1 MPEATYKTATYW
13 QQYQPFFPEDVR
25 ISADNAPAEEWFAWR
40 GASIH
45 LDRFSSPSSPL
56 TIIVVHGGGGYG
68 RMFAPL
74 GRLLHEA
81 GYDVIAPDLPGYG
94 LTQAD
99 ASMIDYATWVDIL
112 CDLAADEYRRRGRR
126 VVFFGGSLG
135 GYLAYLC
142 AARMGKEI
150 IAGVMATTLA
160 DPRSPLVRR
169 QFARNALVLHGMMP
183 LMPWCAALFGKLRL
197 PVKWFTKMH
206 AMSNDPALN
215 RLVANDPFGGGAHV
229 PVRFMQSI
237 FTVRPLVEPEDFDI
251 CPVLLVHP
259 ANDRWTGVASSRPFF
274 DRIKGEKTLV
284 MLENCGHF
292 PVEEPGI
299 TQLRL
304 AALGFLSKV
313 AG

>member
-1 MPEATYKTATYW
+1 MPEATYNTATYW
-13 QQYQPFFPEDVR
+13 QQYQPFFPEEARV
-25 ISADNAPAEEWFAWR
+25 SYNNAPAEEWFAWS
-40 GASIH
+40 GSAIH
-45 LDRFSSPSSPL
+45 LDRFASPAAPL
-56 TIIVVHGGGGYG
+56 TVIVVHGGGGYG

-81 GYDVIAPDLPGYG
+81 GYEVLAPDLPGYG
-94 LTQAD
+94 LSKAD
-99 ASMIDYATWVDIL
+99 ASMISYQAWIEVL
-112 CDLAADEYRRRGRR
+112 CDLAKAEYRRNGKRI
-126 VVFFGGSLG
+126 VFFGGSLG

-142 AARMGKEI
+142 AARLGKEMV
-150 IAGVMATTLA
+150 AGVIATTLA

-169 QFARNALVLHGMMP
+169 QFAGNALVLHGMMP
-183 LMPWCAALFGKLRL
+183 LMPWCAALFGKIRL

-215 RLVANDPFGGGAHV
+215 RLVANDPFGGGVCV
-229 PVRFMQSI
+229 PISFMHSI
-237 FTVRPLVEPEDFDI
+237 FTVRPDIEPEDFDL
-251 CPVLLVHP
+251 CPVLLAHP
-259 ANDRWTGVASSRPFF
+259 ADDRWTGIASSRPFF

-304 AALGFLSKV
+304 AALAFLSKI